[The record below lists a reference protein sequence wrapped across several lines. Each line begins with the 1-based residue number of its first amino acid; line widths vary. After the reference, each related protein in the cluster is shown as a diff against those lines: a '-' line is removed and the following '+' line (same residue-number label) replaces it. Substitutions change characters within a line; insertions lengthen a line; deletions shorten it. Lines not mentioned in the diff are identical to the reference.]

1 MRSMG
6 DRRNSGSSMLC
17 RRRGL
22 GVLVVLALLATA
34 VVSASSWSPVE
45 PGRSRVAEAPDEL
58 SAMAAALRQGTRVE
72 AASLRS
78 ESANTF
84 ANPDG
89 TWTLEQSAGPV
100 RVRRGEGWVPVDP
113 TLTRAADGSWVPR
126 ATSPQVSVSDGGPG
140 AFVRIG
146 AGDQGLGL
154 SWPAALPA
162 PVVSGD
168 TATYRDVLPGVDLRV
183 RATDQG
189 FGHELV
195 VRDRAAAAN
204 PALTRITFGMRA
216 QGVRLTPDG
225 AGNLSATDASGAVV
239 FSAKTPT
246 MWDSPAGAAARTERP
261 VGVEVGAGTVTLV
274 PDRAMLADPAV
285 RFPVVI
291 DPQYSYHTPNAG
303 SSWTLLRRAFP
314 DQSHWNLQP
323 RDDDERYAGVAR
335 IGHAPGWPAA
345 YLDQSVFQFDTTP
358 VRGAVVV
365 GATFQIYQTWK
376 YANTCD
382 PNAVDPMVLYRTDPI
397 GPGTTWN
404 HPMAWREALS
414 SARSVP
420 KAGYCTPDWV
430 GMDARAGVQ
439 VSANAGASTVTL
451 GLRANDE
458 GGDGGWKRF
467 YVQNG
472 TYPKLAI
479 TYNRAPG
486 VSDVGTEPALAACRW
501 CGGVPYA
508 GPTTMMLKGT
518 VSDPDGGQVTG
529 WWGIRKPAL
538 ESRSA
543 TQAAGTRFATP
554 LDTRTIAD
562 GTTVTWEMQGADGA
576 LNSAVVPGQK
586 FVVDRSVPRLAP
598 RVSAALY
605 REDDRWHGGVGVPD
619 TFTFAAD
626 PDTANNEAN
635 DVDHYLWGW
644 QDPPTNKVDA
654 SGGLGGSATATLTP
668 TGDGPRTLYVRAA
681 DRAGNQSPTKQYRF
695 YVRGGNG
702 ALAQYAFE
710 GNARD
715 TAFLG
720 DRHGTLNGPAS
731 YVPGA
736 VGTSARFDYG
746 GTVTAPNA
754 MRTDTSFTVSAWVRL
769 DQVVRDHTAVSE
781 AGANTSAFQLGY
793 RADDGGRWYFFMPT
807 TDDPVPA
814 VATTW
819 SAQPAST
826 GTWTHLAG
834 VYDAGRGQMR
844 LYVNGALS
852 ETKAYRSSWSASGD
866 VHIGNALWNK
876 AWANHWLGAV
886 DEVQLYD
893 RVVSDTELASMVRG
907 SDVQVAYW
915 RFDEATDSSG
925 DPGRTARNSIDGGAA
940 AVLTG
945 GAAFAGNGAVKG
957 ALELDGA
964 DGAATTNAPVVRT
977 DQSFSVAAW
986 VKLDQAGA
994 TYTVLSQDGRNICG
1008 FCLQYQ
1014 EESGRWVFVLPRSD
1028 GSPPS
1033 GFDAVVSTSA
1043 PVPGTWTHLAGVYDA
1058 AAAKV
1063 RLYVDGVLAGEQARA
1078 ASWQATGP
1086 LQIGRERLNGNLGHY
1101 LDGMIDEVRVYNRAI
1116 SADEVRGL
1124 VAGSDVT
1131 TGTWKLDGNAQ
1142 DSSGAEH
1149 HGQLAGAPDWAAGQ
1163 TSTPDPGDL
1172 ALRLT
1177 GNGASMS
1184 GPHVVDT
1191 DRGFSVSAWARVD
1204 QPGRVGTV
1212 VSEDGTGTSGFVL
1225 RATAGNLWSFGMSQ
1239 RDVAAAGLDEAVGTA
1254 VQAGAWTHLAGVYRS
1269 DSKQLELY
1277 VNGVLAAVKEHVLG
1291 FNATGGVQI
1300 GRSKA
1305 GEFFTGAIDDVS
1317 AYSRPL
1323 AVDEIRAMAGRDLS
1337 LVHNWQLDEA
1347 GGTGTADSVGSR
1359 SGALTGG
1366 AAFSAG
1372 RVGNAV
1378 KLDGADDAVTTT
1390 GVDLRTDTS
1399 FTVASWVYLERREC
1413 ATACGYVAVSMDGG
1427 QSSKFRLGYEV
1438 DTDLDPRGHWL
1449 FEMPESDG
1457 TVTEAAVSV
1466 LPGEIG
1472 AWVHLVGVYD
1482 APTRKIWLYVNG
1494 DRVDDGTLITPWQA
1508 SGGLQIGRGKAN
1520 GVATGYW
1527 PGGADEVRMYTGPF
1541 TKDRVESL
1549 YRSFPAPAAPPTLPV
1564 ADAGHW
1570 RFDEGTGTTV
1580 ADSSGRGLAAT
1591 MRGGG
1596 GWIGGRA
1603 GYAGWFDGTSGYAE
1617 TAGPAVNTGSD
1628 FSVAAWTYLTTTAGG
1643 NRTVFGQEAAGS
1655 ASSSFQVVYNP
1666 DTSRWAVLA
1675 PTADPALPA
1684 LLWSTE
1690 TAGPGSWTHL
1700 AVVYR
1705 AEAHQLT
1712 LYVNGVLSATRFG
1725 VTLQPADGP
1734 FTIGRGKWNGSD
1746 TGYVARGVDD
1756 VRAFTKALSDGEVR
1770 RVHDDVPTAELG
1782 SWHFDNDTADDSS
1795 SRANHATLSGSGA
1808 TFTQGIAGRAV
1819 QFNGVSGAATTT
1831 KNGVAMRDS
1840 FTVSAW
1846 AKLTGNQRVATVL
1859 GQDGS
1864 RTSGFTLQYR
1874 PESNHWS
1881 FGARVADSD
1890 GSASVSAEALQ
1901 PARLAEWV
1909 HLAGVY
1915 DSAGRQLRL
1924 YVDGQ
1929 LAATRNVG
1937 ALWTATGGMSIGRGK
1952 VDGQPAEFF
1961 TGLIDE
1967 ARADQGAVAAEEIAR
1982 RAGWAAPPRGVL
1994 GSFVNASG
2002 DHRTAST
2009 NAPVPAGYRFEKSL
2023 GMLPAPAE
2031 PGTHPLYSCA
2041 SGADEF
2047 TSPDPACEGGTP
2059 AGELGRVYADP
2070 PPGTPSTA
2078 VYRCAAG
2085 ADRYDSTTDC
2095 AGSVPLG
2102 YTVAYAPLARYYS
2115 TTRVDHWS
2123 TVHGTDPSYRY
2134 EGTLGWLPQVPLDGT
2149 QPLTSCRDG
2158 GDEFT
2163 SVDPACAGKQVLA
2176 GLGYVWT
2183 APPSG
2188 LDTTALYRCAVNG
2201 QRFVSRSDTC
2211 EGRTVEARLGYVLAE
2226 SPLPDQTT
2234 ERGKS

>member
-6 DRRNSGSSMLC
+6 CRPS

-22 GVLVVLALLATA
+22 GVLVVAALLATA
-34 VVSASSWSPVE
+34 VVSASSWSTGT
-45 PGRSRVAEAPDEL
+45 PGVQPVAEAVDEPA
-58 SAMAAALRQGTRVE
+58 AMAAAVRQGTRVE

-78 ESANTF
+78 ESASTF

-89 TWTLEQSAGPV
+89 TWTLEQSTGPT
-100 RVRRGEGWVPVDP
+100 RVRRGDGWVPVDP
-113 TLTRAADGSWVPR
+113 TLTRAAGGAWTTR
-126 ATSPQVSVSDGGPG
+126 ATTPQLSVSGGGTG
-140 AFVRIG
+140 AFVSIG
-146 AGDQGLGL
+146 AGDTGLGL

-162 PVVSGD
+162 PSVAGQ
-168 TATYRDVLPGVDLRV
+168 TATYPEVLPGVDLRV

-204 PALTRITFGMRA
+204 PALARITFGLRA
-216 QGVRLTPDG
+216 HGVRVAADG
-225 AGNLSATDASGAVV
+225 AGNLAATDPSGAVV
-239 FSAKTPT
+239 FSAKAPT
-246 MWDSPAGAAARTERP
+246 MWDSPGGDAARTERP
-261 VGVEVGAGTVTLV
+261 VGVEVGEGTVTLV
-274 PDRAMLADPAV
+274 PDRAMLADPAT
-285 RFPVVI
+285 RFPLVI

-323 RDDDERYAGVAR
+323 RDDDERAAGVAR
-335 IGHAPGWPAA
+335 VGHAPGWPSA

-358 VRGAVVV
+358 VRGAVIVS
-365 GATFQIYQTWK
+365 ATFQIYQVWK

-397 GPGTTWN
+397 GSGTTWN

-414 SARSVP
+414 SVRSVP
-420 KAGYCTPDWV
+420 KAGYCAPDWV

-458 GGDGGWKRF
+458 GGDSGWKRF

-486 VSDVGTEPALAACRW
+486 VSDVGTEPALTACRW

-508 GPTTMMLKGT
+508 GPTTLALKGT

-538 ESRSA
+538 ESRSL

-576 LNSAVVPGQK
+576 LNSPVVPGPK
-586 FVVDRSVPRLAP
+586 FVVDRTLPRLAP
-598 RVSAALY
+598 QVSAPLY
-605 REDDRWHGGVGVPD
+605 RADDRWHGGVDVPD
-619 TFTFAAD
+619 TFTFTAN
-626 PDTANNEAN
+626 PDTANGEVN

-644 QDPPTNKVDA
+644 QDPPANKVDA
-654 SGGLGGSATATLTP
+654 AGGLGGAATASLTP
-668 TGDGPRTLYVRAA
+668 PGDGPRTLYVRAA
-681 DRAGNQSPTKQYRF
+681 DRAGNQSPTREYRF
-695 YVRGGNG
+695 YVRAGNG
-702 ALAQYAFE
+702 ALAQYSFE

-720 DRHGTLNGPAS
+720 DRHGTLNGPGS

-736 VGTSARFDYG
+736 VGTSVRFDYG
-746 GTVTAPNA
+746 AAVTAPNA
-754 MRTDTSFTVSAWVRL
+754 VRTDTSFTVSAWVRL

-781 AGANTSAFQLGY
+781 AGTNTSAFQLGY
-793 RADDGGRWYFFMPT
+793 RADDGGRWYFYLPT
-807 TDDPVPA
+807 TDDPIPA
-814 VATTW
+814 VATTF
-819 SAQPAST
+819 SAEAAPT

-834 VYDAGRGQMR
+834 VYDAARGQLR

-852 ETKAYRSSWSASGD
+852 ATKAYRSAWSAAGD
-866 VHIGNALWNK
+866 VHIGNGLWNK

-893 RVVSDTELASMVRG
+893 RAVPEAELAAMVRG

-915 RFDEATDSSG
+915 RFDEAADTAG
-925 DPGRTARNSIDGGAA
+925 DPGRTARNSVDGGAA

-945 GAAFAGNGAVKG
+945 GAKFTGTGAVKG
-957 ALELDGA
+957 AVELDGV

-986 VKLDQAGA
+986 VKLDQTGA

-1014 EESGRWVFVLPRSD
+1014 KESDRWVFVLPRDD
-1028 GSPPS
+1028 GSPPG
-1033 GFDAVVSTSA
+1033 GFDFVVSSAA

-1086 LQIGRERLNGNLGHY
+1086 LQFGRERLNGALGHY
-1101 LDGMIDEVRVYNRAI
+1101 LDGTIDEARVYNRAI

-1124 VAGSDVT
+1124 VSGSDVT
-1131 TGTWKLDGNAQ
+1131 AGTWKLDGNAQ
-1142 DSSGAEH
+1142 DSSGAGR

-1163 TSTPDPGDL
+1163 TSSPDPADL

-1177 GNGASMS
+1177 GDGASLS
-1184 GPHVVDT
+1184 APHAVDT

-1204 QPGRVGTV
+1204 RTGQAGTV
-1212 VSEDGTGTSGFVL
+1212 VSEDGTATSGFVL
-1225 RATAGNLWSFGMSQ
+1225 RATAGNLWSFGAYQ
-1239 RDVAAAGLDEAVGTA
+1239 RDAATAGLDEAVGTA
-1254 VQAGAWTHLAGVYRS
+1254 VQPGAWTHLVGVYRA

-1277 VNGVLAAVKEHVLG
+1277 VNGVLVASKAHLLG
-1291 FNATGGVQI
+1291 FNATGGIRI

-1305 GEFFTGAIDDVS
+1305 GEPFTGAIDDVS
-1317 AYSRPL
+1317 VHSRPL

-1337 LVHNWQLDEA
+1337 LVHNWQLDETA
-1347 GGTGTADSVGSR
+1347 GTGAADSVGSR
-1359 SGALTGG
+1359 GGTLTGG
-1366 AAFSAG
+1366 AAFAAG

-1378 KLDGADDAVTTT
+1378 KLDGVDDAVGTT

-1399 FTVASWVYLERREC
+1399 FTVASWVYLEGRDC
-1413 ATACGYVAVSMDGG
+1413 ATACGYVAVSEDGG
-1427 QSSKFRLGYEV
+1427 TSSKFRLGYQV
-1438 DTDLDPRGHWL
+1438 DTDLDPRGHWV
-1449 FEMPESDG
+1449 FELPEQDG

-1494 DRVDDGTLITPWQA
+1494 NRIDDGTLSTPWQGT
-1508 SGGLQIGRGKAN
+1508 GGLQLGRGRAN
-1520 GVATGYW
+1520 GAATGYW
-1527 PGGADEVRMYTGPF
+1527 PGGVDEVRLYTGPF
-1541 TKDRVESL
+1541 TKDRVEAL
-1549 YRSFPAPAAPPTLPV
+1549 YRSFPAPAAPATLPV

-1570 RFDEGTGTTV
+1570 KFDENTGTTV
-1580 ADSSGRGLAAT
+1580 ADGSGRGLTAT
-1591 MRGGG
+1591 VRGGG
-1596 GWIGGRA
+1596 GWIPGRA

-1617 TAGPAVNTGSD
+1617 TAGPVVNTAAD
-1628 FSVAAWTYLTTTAGG
+1628 FSVSAWAYLTTSGGG
-1643 NRTVFGQEAAGS
+1643 NRTLFGQEGTGS
-1655 ASSSFQVVYNP
+1655 PASSFQVLYNP
-1666 DTSRWAVLA
+1666 DTSRWAVVA
-1675 PTADPALPA
+1675 PTTDPAAPA
-1684 LLWSTE
+1684 ILWSTE
-1690 TAGPGSWTHL
+1690 TAGLGDWTNV
-1700 AVVYR
+1700 AVVYH
-1705 AEAHQLT
+1705 AGAHQLT
-1712 LYVNGVLSATRFG
+1712 LYVNGVLSATKLG
-1725 VTLQPADGP
+1725 VTLLAADGP
-1734 FTIGRGKWNGSD
+1734 FTLGRGKWNGAN
-1746 TGYVARGVDD
+1746 TGFVARGLDD
-1756 VRAFTKALSDGEVR
+1756 VRAFGKALSDGEVR
-1770 RVHDDVPTAELG
+1770 RVHDDVPTADLG
-1782 SWHFDNDTADDSS
+1782 SWHFDKDTADDSS
-1795 SRANHATLSGSGA
+1795 ARANHATRTA
-1808 TFTQGIAGRAV
+1808 TGTAFAPGIAGRALR
-1819 QFNGVSGAATTT
+1819 FDGVSGAATTT
-1831 KNGVAMRDS
+1831 KIGVTLRDS

-1846 AKLTGNQRVATVL
+1846 AKPTANQRVATVL

-1864 RTSGFTLQYR
+1864 RMSGFTLQYR
-1874 PESNHWS
+1874 PESNRWS
-1881 FGARVADSD
+1881 FGARIADSD
-1890 GSASVSAEALQ
+1890 GSARVAAEADR
-1901 PARLAEWV
+1901 PVRLSEWV

-1929 LAATRNVG
+1929 LAGTKDVG
-1937 ALWTATGGMSIGRGK
+1937 ALWQATGGMTIGRGK
-1952 VDGQPAEFF
+1952 ADGQPAEFF

-1967 ARADQGAVAAEEIAR
+1967 VRVDQGAVAADEIAR
-1982 RAGWAAPPRGVL
+1982 RAGWPAPPRGVL

-2002 DHRTAST
+2002 DHYTAST
-2009 NAPVPAGYRFEKSL
+2009 GAPAPAGYRFEKAL
-2023 GMLPAPAE
+2023 GMLPAAAE
-2031 PGTHPLYSCA
+2031 PGTRPLYACT

-2047 TSPDPACEGGTP
+2047 TSADPACEGATP
-2059 AGELGRVYADP
+2059 IGEVGRVYADP
-2070 PPGTPSTA
+2070 PPATPGMP

-2085 ADRYDSTTDC
+2085 TDRYDSTADC
-2095 AGSVPLG
+2095 AGSVLLG

-2115 TTRVDHWS
+2115 VLRVDHWS
-2123 TVHGTDPSYRY
+2123 TVHGTEPSYRY
-2134 EGTLGWLPQVPLDGT
+2134 EGTLGWLPQVPQEGAR
-2149 QPLTSCRDG
+2149 PLLSCRDG

-2163 SVDPACAGKQVLA
+2163 STDPACEGKQVLA
-2176 GLGYVWT
+2176 DLGYLWT

-2188 LDTTALYRCAVNG
+2188 LDTVALHRCVVNS
-2201 QRFVSRSDTC
+2201 QHFLSRSENC
-2211 EGRTVEARLGYVLAE
+2211 EGFTLEARLGYVLAE
-2226 SPLPDQTT
+2226 SPLPDPSA
-2234 ERGKS
+2234 R